1 MSIWTLVW
9 LDLWAG
15 GKLGNGHSGE
25 TSFGP
30 AEGNTVL
37 LSLHGNT
44 RHEFRSLFVL
54 STVYTIADCE
64 ESYFTIP
71 IEFPLII

>member
-1 MSIWTLVW
+1 MSIWPLVW
-9 LDLWAG
+9 LD
-15 GKLGNGHSGE
+15 GKLGNGLSGE

-30 AEGNTVL
+30 PGWNKVL

-44 RHEFRSLFVL
+44 RVEYRSLFLL

-64 ESYFTIP
+64 ESYSLTIS
-71 IEFPLII
+71 IEFPLI